1 MSILK
6 ICTCVWVLPMYIVVR
21 YLHQQL
27 ISGHYQQMLCEWRA
41 RHQPGIT
48 GHWRVINV
56 WWDDRHVTPGHV
68 TRGVNQRRYS
78 LRYWISAVISHTRD
92 LGGVHQ
98 PTWAAVT
105 QLSPVSYLVSGQ
117 SRPTQWISRV
127 SSSSL
132 VFQMLGYN
140 RFATEIHWLCRSW
153 VVAEW

>member
-1 MSILK
+1 MSILWCQVTYQSECCWRT
-6 ICTCVWVLPMYIVVR
+6 IHLWPLSADVVR
-21 YLHQQL
+21 VTGPA
-27 ISGHYQQMLCEWRA
+27 SA

-98 PTWAAVT
+98 PTWACHTVT

-117 SRPTQWISRV
+117 SLPTQWISRV